1 MTIRNSAFCQRDNI
15 EGIIV
20 KGRKYIFHPDLKPYE
35 KLKAILNPS
44 VDRIL
49 QTLMGFQYGMEKDDD
64 DVSVKL
70 YRIPATDGANIR
82 FLLYAPKQCA
92 ERTPCLL
99 FLHGGGFV
107 FNAAPHHF
115 ALARRFTKELQVKTV
130 FVDYRLAPKYKFP
143 TAPKDCLS
151 AYRWVITN
159 AGKLGV
165 DTEKMLVC
173 GDSVGGNLAT
183 VLCLMAKDAGLTL
196 PKAQMLLYPFVD
208 RRMNTESYRRYTD
221 TPMCNS
227 KDMEKYL
234 KMYIKS
240 LDSTQIP
247 YLSPME
253 ASLVGIPPA
262 YIEVAQYDCQRDEGI
277 KYSEA
282 LEQCGVYTELHEIK
296 AAMHG
301 YDIAKDSGLLKE
313 IMGVR
318 LRFLQKI
325 LNS

>member
-1 MTIRNSAFCQRDNI
+1 M
-15 EGIIV
+15 

-35 KLKAILNPS
+35 KLKAVLNPLLGR
-44 VDRIL
+44 VL
-49 QTLMGFQYGMEKDDD
+49 QTLMGVQYGMEKDDD
-64 DVSVKL
+64 GVSVTQ

-82 FLLYAPKQCA
+82 LLFYAPKQCA
-92 ERTPCLL
+92 ERMPCLF

-143 TAPKDCLS
+143 TAQNDCLS
-151 AYRWVITN
+151 AYRWVISN
-159 AGKLGV
+159 AEKLGV
-165 DTEKMLVC
+165 DAEKMLVC
-173 GDSVGGNLAT
+173 GDSAGGNLAT

-196 PKAQMLLYPFVD
+196 PKAQMLLYSFVD
-208 RRMNTESYRRYTD
+208 RRMNTESYLRYTD

-234 KMYIKS
+234 KMYVKN
-240 LDSTQIP
+240 LEATQIP
-247 YLSPME
+247 YLSPIE
-253 ASLVGIPPA
+253 GSLVGMPPA
-262 YIEVAQYDCQRDEGI
+262 YIEVAQYDCLRDEGV

-282 LEQCGVYTELHEIK
+282 LEQCGVYAELHEIK

-301 YDIAKDSGLLKE
+301 YDIAKDSGLLNE
-313 IMGVR
+313 IMEVR
-318 LRFLQKI
+318 LRFFQKI

>member
-1 MTIRNSAFCQRDNI
+1 M
-15 EGIIV
+15 

-35 KLKAILNPS
+35 KLKAVLNPLLGR
-44 VDRIL
+44 VL
-49 QTLMGFQYGMEKDDD
+49 QTLMGVQYGMEKDDD
-64 DVSVKL
+64 GVSVTR

-82 FLLYAPKQCA
+82 LLFYAPKQCA
-92 ERTPCLL
+92 ERMPCLF

-115 ALARRFTKELQVKTV
+115 ALARRFTKKLQVKTV

-143 TAPKDCLS
+143 TAPNDCLS
-151 AYRWVITN
+151 AYRWVISN
-159 AGKLGV
+159 AEKLGV
-165 DTEKMLVC
+165 DAEKMLVC
-173 GDSVGGNLAT
+173 GDSAGGNLAT

-208 RRMNTESYRRYTD
+208 RRMNTESYLRYTD

-234 KMYIKS
+234 KMYVKN
-240 LDSTQIP
+240 LETTQIP
-247 YLSPME
+247 YLSPIE
-253 ASLVGIPPA
+253 GSLFGMPPA
-262 YIEVAQYDCQRDEGI
+262 YIEVAQYDCLRDEGV

-282 LEQCGVYTELHEIK
+282 LEQCGVYAELHEIK

-301 YDIAKDSGLLKE
+301 YDIAKDSGLLNE
-313 IMGVR
+313 IMEVR
-318 LRFLQKI
+318 LRFFQKI

>member
-1 MTIRNSAFCQRDNI
+1 M
-15 EGIIV
+15 

-35 KLKAILNPS
+35 KLKAVLNPLLGR
-44 VDRIL
+44 VL
-49 QTLMGFQYGMEKDDD
+49 QTLMGVQYGMEKDDD
-64 DVSVKL
+64 GVSVTQ

-82 FLLYAPKQCA
+82 LLFYVPKQCA
-92 ERTPCLL
+92 ERMPCLF

-143 TAPKDCLS
+143 TAQNDCLS
-151 AYRWVITN
+151 AYRWVISN
-159 AGKLGV
+159 AEKLGV
-165 DTEKMLVC
+165 DAEKMLVC
-173 GDSVGGNLAT
+173 GDSAGGNLAT

-208 RRMNTESYRRYTD
+208 RRMNTESYLRYTD

-234 KMYIKS
+234 KMYVKN
-240 LDSTQIP
+240 LEATQIP
-247 YLSPME
+247 YLSPIE
-253 ASLVGIPPA
+253 GSLVGMPPA
-262 YIEVAQYDCQRDEGI
+262 YIEVAQYDCLRDEGV

-282 LEQCGVYTELHEIK
+282 LEQCGVYAELHEIK

-301 YDIAKDSGLLKE
+301 YDIAKDSGLLNE
-313 IMGVR
+313 IMEVR
-318 LRFLQKI
+318 LRFFQKI

>member
-1 MTIRNSAFCQRDNI
+1 M
-15 EGIIV
+15 
-20 KGRKYIFHPDLKPYE
+20 
-35 KLKAILNPS
+35 
-44 VDRIL
+44 
-49 QTLMGFQYGMEKDDD
+49 
-64 DVSVKL
+64 
-70 YRIPATDGANIR
+70 
-82 FLLYAPKQCA
+82 
-92 ERTPCLL
+92 
-99 FLHGGGFV
+99 

-143 TAPKDCLS
+143 TAPNDCLS
-151 AYRWVITN
+151 VYRWVIAN
-159 AGKLGV
+159 AGELGV

-173 GDSVGGNLAT
+173 GDSAGGNLAT

-208 RRMNTESYRRYTD
+208 RRMNTESYRRYKD

-234 KMYIKS
+234 KMYVKNP
-240 LDSTQIP
+240 DATQIP

-262 YIEVAQYDCQRDEGI
+262 YIEVAQYDCLRDEGI

-282 LEQCGVYTELHEIK
+282 LERCGVYTELHEIK

-301 YDIAKDSGLLKE
+301 YDIAKDSGLLNE
-313 IMGVR
+313 IMEVR

>member
-1 MTIRNSAFCQRDNI
+1 M
-15 EGIIV
+15 

-35 KLKAILNPS
+35 KLKAVLNPLLGR
-44 VDRIL
+44 VL
-49 QTLMGFQYGMEKDDD
+49 QTLMGVSYGMEKDDD
-64 DVSVKL
+64 GVSVTR
-70 YRIPATDGANIR
+70 YRISATDGANIR
-82 FLLYAPKQCA
+82 LLFYASKQCA
-92 ERTPCLL
+92 ERMPCLF

-143 TAPKDCLS
+143 TAPNDCLS
-151 AYRWVITN
+151 AYRWVISN
-159 AGKLGV
+159 AENLGV
-165 DTEKMLVC
+165 DAEKMLVC
-173 GDSVGGNLAT
+173 GDSAGGNLAT

-208 RRMNTESYRRYTD
+208 RRMNTESYLRYTD

-234 KMYIKS
+234 KMYVKN
-240 LDSTQIP
+240 LEATQIP
-247 YLSPME
+247 YLSPIE
-253 ASLVGIPPA
+253 GSLVGMPPA
-262 YIEVAQYDCQRDEGI
+262 YIEVAQYDCLRDEGI

-282 LEQCGVYTELHEIK
+282 LEQCGVYAELHEIK

-313 IMGVR
+313 IMEVR
-318 LRFLQKI
+318 LRFFQKI